1 VCLEA
6 GENGFQTQNNNRNPT
21 AKQVRTREKLHREAN
36 KVANTSFS
44 AACKAHVDFMAM
56 MPGIN
61 PWPTARANLSATCGA
76 VRS

>member
-44 AACKAHVDFMAM
+44 AACLAPEGESF
-56 MPGIN
+56 
-61 PWPTARANLSATCGA
+61 
-76 VRS
+76 

>member
-21 AKQVRTREKLHREAN
+21 AKQVRKREKLHREAN

-44 AACKAHVDFMAM
+44 AACLA
-56 MPGIN
+56 PE
-61 PWPTARANLSATCGA
+61 GA
-76 VRS
+76 LFKLTRNRGEAS